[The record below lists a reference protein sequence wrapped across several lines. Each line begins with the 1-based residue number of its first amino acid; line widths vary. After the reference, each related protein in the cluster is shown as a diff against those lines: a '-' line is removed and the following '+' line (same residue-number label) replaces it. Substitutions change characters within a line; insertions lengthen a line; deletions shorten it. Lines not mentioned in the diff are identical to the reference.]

1 MHRCTIS
8 HIDPDSP
15 LRHAAHPGD
24 RLVSINGNPIT
35 DVLDYK
41 YYAYDPQLEIDL
53 GVTPDAAAQSLE
65 KDRYAVV
72 RTTRGRVEVDR

>member
-41 YYAYDPQLEIDL
+41 YYAYDPELAVCL
-53 GVTPDAAAQSLE
+53 RRPDGTEHERAYNRREEQQRRR
-65 KDRYAVV
+65 KYCRIWH
-72 RTTRGRVEVDR
+72 

>member
-41 YYAYDPQLEIDL
+41 YYAYDPELAVCL
-53 GVTPDAAAQSLE
+53 RRPDGTE
-65 KDRYAVV
+65 HTVHVV
-72 RTTRGRVEVDR
+72 QAPRRRAGAGL

>member
-35 DVLDYK
+35 DVLVLRCTVMKNMY
-41 YYAYDPQLEIDL
+41 PLTLEC
-53 GVTPDAAAQSLE
+53 
-65 KDRYAVV
+65 
-72 RTTRGRVEVDR
+72 

>member
-1 MHRCTIS
+1 MHRCTIR

-35 DVLDYK
+35 DSR
-41 YYAYDPQLEIDL
+41 
-53 GVTPDAAAQSLE
+53 VTDGT
-65 KDRYAVV
+65 Y
-72 RTTRGRVEVDR
+72 RVYGADGAFLCLSRAKGGCLTAIKNFFGT